1 MALARGCTGRRLQ
14 SVCRIAHY
22 ARDPA
27 AFPFNPLV
35 RSLTLS
41 ALRFA
46 WKAIVLLVALF
57 CALLLVIR
65 YLVFPNI
72 DAYRDQIAAK
82 LAAQLGQPVAI
93 EAIDTG
99 WDGWNPRL
107 AISNVA
113 VRDAADPS
121 GPPVL
126 FLPRVQFVVAWTSL
140 LVADLRLTELAI
152 ERPRLSIRRD
162 AQGHLHFAGI
172 KIDASTRD
180 DSPSPVTEWLLRQR
194 EINVSDALV
203 TWDDQL
209 RSVPQL
215 VLDHVS
221 FRVQQRFGRLRFGL
235 VGQPP
240 SALASPIDFRGE
252 ISSGTANDWKTAK
265 GHFYIHLEYADVALW
280 REWIPPLRPIESGK
294 GALRVWFDI
303 EAGVPTNVTADVEL
317 ADVRTRLAK
326 DLPQLDLARMSGR
339 ILWHASPGKR
349 ELGARNL
356 AFLLPGGEQLAP
368 VTFSLAWNEDPDG
381 AITAGTLS
389 FDQLDIAPLSTLAE
403 HLPLKETW
411 RQNIA
416 SYALRGR
423 VSQGKLAWRGPPDE
437 PTGLSGSGTFFQVG
451 LAASESL
458 PGATGVSGNLTF
470 DEMHG
475 DLKFDSR
482 DMRISLPRVFA
493 EPLIFDTAS
502 GSVGWTRGKD
512 GLGLTFDGIRFATP
526 HTSGA
531 ASATW
536 RARPKGPGVLDLKA
550 TLNRAQAQHVYRY
563 LPLTLDPHVRD
574 WLRLSIKDGV
584 ASDVKMVIAGDL
596 AEFPFAD
603 AKRGKFG
610 VTFKVNGVTLDY
622 ADGWPPV
629 DDIVAD
635 VRFEGPGM
643 QIVASNARI
652 LDVRTGTV
660 KVDVPDFGVTYPL
673 LNVVGDATGPTASF
687 LGFIAQSPV
696 AGWTD
701 HATAKAE
708 AQGSGR
714 LTLDLTL
721 PLGQGEG
728 TRVAGNYQFDGN
740 TLRFPERPA
749 LTQVRGALAFTE
761 KSMQS
766 RDLAAEVFGG
776 PVRVTLASA
785 EGGINLS
792 ATGNSQLA
800 LAKGELELPLM
811 HRVSG
816 SVDWQLDARI
826 RGPASTWTLTSD
838 LKGTA
843 VELPAPLG
851 KEANESVALRVERR
865 EVTGKPAE
873 DLIVIDYGSDQ
884 RAVLHR
890 LARGDST
897 VVDRALVLF
906 GSTVASNALPDR
918 PGVWVRG
925 SLPELDLDEW
935 LALYHK
941 ENAPSAGATAVP
953 ARKADT
959 LELNGVDLTTG
970 RLDVFG
976 RALHDLK
983 VVASRSGGDDWRLRL
998 VGQEVEGTAVWRA
1011 PTANLPNGRVMA
1023 RLTRLIPPG
1032 PDELHPVRSE
1042 VDLGEKAK
1050 NTWPELDIVA
1060 DAFFSRDHDLGR
1072 FELLA
1077 KPSGPDWNISKM
1089 TLVNPAGR
1097 IDANGWWRIA
1107 RARQSTELDVT
1118 VATEDAGA
1126 FLDRFGYP
1134 VAVKNA
1140 PSRIAGQLSWAGAP
1154 NDFDYPTLSGTFKLT
1169 TGAGQFTKID
1179 PGIGKLLGVLSL
1191 QALPRRLTLDFR
1203 DVFSEGF
1210 AFDDIAGDFAIREG
1224 LMHTDNLKLQGPAAA
1239 VRIVGD
1245 IDLANETQRLDVRVS
1260 PALSTG
1266 VSAGAAVLFLANP
1279 IVGAA
1284 VGAGTFLAQKMFDH
1298 PIDQIFSFEY
1308 RVTGS
1313 WSDPQVE
1320 RVGRQLPAALTGE
1333 AAAPRP

>member
-1 MALARGCTGRRLQ
+1 M
-14 SVCRIAHY
+14 
-22 ARDPA
+22 PA
-27 AFPFNPLV
+27 ARSCPLRSLV

-41 ALRFA
+41 TLRFA

-72 DAYRDQIAAK
+72 DAYRDQIAGK

-107 AISNVA
+107 AVTNLA

-126 FLPRVQFVVAWTSL
+126 LLPHVQFVVSWTSL
-140 LVADLRLTELAI
+140 LVADLRVKELTI
-152 ERPRLSIRRD
+152 DRPRLSIRRD
-162 AQGHLHFAGI
+162 PEGHLHFAGI
-172 KIDASTRD
+172 KIDAGSRD
-180 DSPSPVTEWLLRQR
+180 DTASPVTEWLLRQR
-194 EINVSDALV
+194 EISVSDALV

-209 RSVPQL
+209 RAVPQL

-221 FRVQQRFGRLRFGL
+221 FRVQQSFGRLRFGL

-252 ISSGTANDWKTAK
+252 ISSMAANDWKKAK
-265 GHFYIHLEYADVALW
+265 GHFYVQLEYADVALW
-280 REWIPPLRPIESGK
+280 REWVPPLRPLESGK

-303 EAGVPTNVTADVEL
+303 EAGVPTSVTADVEL
-317 ADVRTRLAK
+317 TDVRARLAK
-326 DLPQLDLARMSGR
+326 ELPQLDLTRVGGR
-339 ILWHASPGKR
+339 ILWQASPGKR
-349 ELGARNL
+349 QLGGRNL
-356 AFLLPGGEQLAP
+356 AFLVPDGPELPP
-368 VTFSLAWNEDPDG
+368 MTFSLAWDENPDG
-381 AITAGTLS
+381 AITAGTLT
-389 FDQLDIAPLSTLAE
+389 FDQVDVAPLSMLAG

-411 RQNIA
+411 RQHIA

-423 VSQGKLAWRGPPDE
+423 VTQGQFGWRGAPDAPE
-437 PTGLSGSGTFFQVG
+437 GLSGSGVFSQVG

-458 PGATGVSGNLTF
+458 PGAAGVSGSFTF
-470 DEMHG
+470 DELHG
-475 DLKFDSR
+475 ELKLDSR
-482 DMRISLPRVFA
+482 DMRLSLPRVFA
-493 EPLIFDTAS
+493 EPMVFETAS
-502 GSVGWTRGKD
+502 GTVGWTRGKD
-512 GLGLTFDGIRFATP
+512 GLGLNFDSIRFATP

-563 LPLTLDPHVRD
+563 LPLTLDPHLRD
-574 WLRLSIKDGV
+574 WLRLSIKEGV
-584 ASDVKMVIAGDL
+584 ASDIKIVIAGDL
-596 AEFPFAD
+596 ADFPFAD
-603 AKRGKFG
+603 TKRGKFG
-610 VTFKVNGVTLDY
+610 ATFKVNGATLDY
-622 ADGWPPV
+622 ADGWPV
-629 DDIVAD
+629 VNDIVAD

-643 QIVASNARI
+643 QIVASSARI
-652 LDVRTGTV
+652 LDVRTGAV

-673 LNVVGDATGPTASF
+673 LNVAGEAAGPAASF
-687 LGFIAQSPV
+687 LAFVAQSPV
-696 AGWTD
+696 AGWTE
-701 HATAKAE
+701 HAAAGIEAE
-708 AQGSGR
+708 GGAR
-714 LTLDLTL
+714 LTLDFTL
-721 PLGQGEG
+721 PLGKGDG
-728 TRVAGNYQFDGN
+728 ARVAGSYQFDGN
-740 TLRFPERPA
+740 TLRFPDRPP

-761 KSMQS
+761 NSMQS
-766 RDLAAEVFGG
+766 RDLTAEVFGG
-776 PVRVTLASA
+776 PLRMTLASA
-785 EGGINLS
+785 EGGVTLS
-792 ATGNSQLA
+792 ATGNAQLA
-800 LAKGELELPLM
+800 LVKRELELPLM
-811 HRVSG
+811 HRVTG
-816 SVDWQLDARI
+816 TADWQLDART
-826 RGPASTWTLTSD
+826 RGAASTWTLTSN
-838 LKGTA
+838 LKGVA

-851 KEANESVALRVERR
+851 KAADESLALRVERR
-865 EVTGKPAE
+865 ELPGKPAE
-873 DLIVIDYGSDQ
+873 DLIVVDYGPEQ
-884 RAVLHR
+884 HAVLHR
-890 LARGDST
+890 ATRNETTLI
-897 VVDRALVLF
+897 DRVLVLF
-906 GSTVASNALPDR
+906 GSAVARNAVPER
-918 PGVWVRG
+918 PGIWVRG
-925 SLPELDLDEW
+925 NLPELDLDEW

-941 ENAPSAGATAVP
+941 ENSPPNTAVKKSP
-953 ARKADT
+953 A
-959 LELNGVDLTTG
+959 LELNGVDLAAG

-976 RALHDLK
+976 RALHELK

-998 VGQEVEGTAVWRA
+998 AGQEVEGTAVWRA
-1011 PTANLPNGRVMA
+1011 PTPALPNGRVMA

-1032 PDELHPVRSE
+1032 PDEIHPARSE
-1042 VDLGEKAK
+1042 VETGEQSK

-1060 DAFFSRDHDLGR
+1060 DAFISRDHDLGR

-1089 TLVNPAGR
+1089 ALANPAGR

-1107 RARQSTELDVT
+1107 RARQATELDVT
-1118 VATEDAGA
+1118 VVTEDAGA
-1126 FLDRFGYP
+1126 FLERFGYP
-1134 VAVKNA
+1134 VAVKSA
-1140 PSRIAGQLSWAGAP
+1140 PSRIAGKLAWSGAP

-1210 AFDDIAGDFAIREG
+1210 AFDDINGDFAIREG

-1284 VGAGTFLAQKMFDH
+1284 VGAGTFLAQKMLDH

-1320 RVGRQLPAALTGE
+1320 RAGRQLPGAAAVTGD